1 MGPMLKERAMQYDVE
16 YVRIGGRMLTL
27 EAADRMLDEKD
38 AANKL
43 LAKKRRAIHR
53 ERMLLR
59 KIRRVGR

>member
-1 MGPMLKERAMQYDVE
+1 MQYDVE
-16 YVRIGGRMLTL
+16 YVKVGGRMLTL
-27 EAADRMLDEKD
+27 EAADRLYDEKD

-59 KIRRVGR
+59 KIRTLGR

>member
-1 MGPMLKERAMQYDVE
+1 MQYDVE

-53 ERMLLR
+53 ERMILR